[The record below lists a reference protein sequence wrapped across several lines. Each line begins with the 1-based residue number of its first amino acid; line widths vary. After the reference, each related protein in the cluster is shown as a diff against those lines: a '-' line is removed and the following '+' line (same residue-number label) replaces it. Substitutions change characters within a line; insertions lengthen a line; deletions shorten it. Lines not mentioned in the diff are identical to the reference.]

1 LKSNEYIPHFGD
13 EVYIPKFSKEVCTT
27 SFIFWWWSVYQNLA
41 MEYISFLHVCTTSV
55 LGHILLLLQWSIY
68 CLRNGVCT
76 IFCTMYTPHFPV
88 KSILHYLTSIPHFVQ
103 QGIYQIHRGICSLKT
118 RNIRSL

>member
-41 MEYISFLHVCTTSV
+41 MEYISFLHVYTTSV

-68 CLRNGVCT
+68 CLITQWSMYHFLHDVYT
-76 IFCTMYTPHFPV
+76 TFSSEEYTTLFDIYTTFCSTRY
-88 KSILHYLTSIPHFVQ
+88 IPDP
-103 QGIYQIHRGICSLKT
+103 
-118 RNIRSL
+118 